1 MTAIL
6 LKSCEA
12 IVTSA
17 HDPVLRHHDIL
28 CENGAIT
35 AIGPDLSR
43 VVPAGADVID
53 ATGHFVYPGLVN
65 THHHFFQCFVRNRAE
80 LDWTRYS
87 VIEWLDRIYP
97 IFSRLTEECFY
108 HSSVV
113 AMAELIKHGCTTAF
127 DHQYCFPR
135 HAGSRIIDR
144 QFEAADLLGMRF
156 HAGRGGNTLPK
167 SEGST
172 IPDAMLE
179 STDDFIADCARVIDL
194 FHDPAPLAMRQ
205 VAVAPCQ
212 PVNCYRETFQQSVAL
227 ARDKGVILHSHVGEG
242 ESPVIEQ
249 VHGMRTVDYCA
260 EIGFAGPDTFYA
272 HAWELTRD
280 ELAKL
285 AASGT
290 GVSHC
295 PEPVYLVGAEVTD
308 IPAMDAL
315 GVCVGLGCDGA
326 ASNDNS
332 NLMHC
337 VHSAYMLQCLVASTR
352 TDGVPVPA
360 RFLHYATEGGA
371 SLLGRQDIGALR
383 PGMAADLFAID
394 TRKLDFVG
402 TRHDPISLLAKVG
415 AGAPTDLTMIN
426 GRIVWHKGEFPG
438 LDEGALFAAAE
449 KTLHTILP
457 NTTNGDHH
465 V

>member
-1 MTAIL
+1 MTATL

-12 IVTSA
+12 IITSA
-17 HDPVLRHHDIL
+17 SEPVLWHHDMLIQG
-28 CENGAIT
+28 GAIK

-43 VVPAGADVID
+43 EVPEGCTVID
-53 ATGHFVYPGLVN
+53 ATGRFIYPGLVN

-87 VIEWLDRIYP
+87 VIEWLDLIYP
-97 IFSRLTEECFY
+97 IFSKLTEDCFY

-144 QFEAADLLGMRF
+144 QFEAAELMGMRF

-167 SEGST
+167 AEGST
-172 IPDAMLE
+172 IPDEMLE
-179 STDDFIADCARVIDL
+179 TTDEFIGDCARVIDAY
-194 FHDPAPLAMRQ
+194 HDASPLSMRQ

-212 PVNCYRETFQQSVAL
+212 PVNCYRETFVESVAL
-227 ARDKGVILHSHVGEG
+227 GRDKGVILHSHVGEG
-242 ESPVIEQ
+242 ESSVIEH
-249 VHGMRTVDYCA
+249 VHGKRTVDYCE

-272 HAWELTRD
+272 HGWELTRA
-280 ELAKL
+280 ELAQL

-308 IPAMDAL
+308 IPAMEAL
-315 GVCVGLGCDGA
+315 GVRVGLGADGA

-337 VHSAYMLQCLVASTR
+337 VHSAYMLQCLAASSR
-352 TDGVPVPA
+352 QDSVPVPG
-360 RFLHYATEGGA
+360 RFLQYATEGGA
-371 SLLGRQDIGALR
+371 SLLGRSHIGALR
-383 PGMAADLFAID
+383 VGMAADLFAID
-394 TRKLDFVG
+394 TRKLDYVG
-402 TRHDPISLLAKVG
+402 TRHDPISLIAKVG
-415 AGAPTDLTMIN
+415 IGSVVDLTMIN
-426 GRIVWHKGEFPG
+426 GRVVWADGHFPH
-438 LDEGALFAAAE
+438 LDEQALFRAAE
-449 KTLHTILP
+449 DTLHTIL
-457 NTTNGDHH
+457 T
-465 V
+465 

>member
-1 MTAIL
+1 MSATL

-17 HDPVLRHHDIL
+17 SEPVLWRHDLLI
-28 CENGAIT
+28 ENGAIK
-35 AIGPDLSR
+35 AIGPDLTR
-43 VVPAGADVID
+43 DAPAGCAVID
-53 ATGHFVYPGLVN
+53 AAGLFIYPGLVN

-97 IFSRLTEECFY
+97 IFSRLTEDCFY

-135 HAGSRIIDR
+135 HAGGRIIDR
-144 QFEAADLLGMRF
+144 QFEAAELMGIRF

-172 IPDAMLE
+172 IPDEMLE
-179 STDDFIADCARVIDL
+179 TTDEFIGDCERVIDAY
-194 FHDPAPLAMRQ
+194 HDAGPLSMRQ

-212 PVNCYRETFQQSVAL
+212 PVNCYKDTFVESVSL

-242 ESPVIEQ
+242 ESPVIKQ
-249 VHGMRTVDYCA
+249 VHGKRTVEYC
-260 EIGFAGPDTFYA
+260 EDLGFAGEDVFYA
-272 HAWELTRD
+272 HGWELTRS
-280 ELAKL
+280 ELERL

-315 GVCVGLGCDGA
+315 GVRLGLGADGA

-337 VHSAYMLQCLVASTR
+337 VHSAYMLQCLAASGR
-352 TDGVPVPA
+352 EDPVPTPA
-360 RFLHYATEGGA
+360 RFLSYATEGGA
-371 SLLGRQDIGALR
+371 SLLGRSDIGALR
-383 PGMAADLFAID
+383 VGMAADLFAID
-394 TRKLDFVG
+394 TRKLDYVG
-402 TRHDPISLLAKVG
+402 TRHDPLSLIAKVG
-415 AGAPTDLTMIN
+415 IGAVVDLTMIAGKVVWAN
-426 GRIVWHKGEFPG
+426 GAFPH
-438 LDEGALFAAAE
+438 LDEAALFHAAE
-449 KTLHTILP
+449 KSLHTILP
-457 NTTNGDHH
+457 HH
-465 V
+465 QTGEI